1 MITSNVQKIMEKKG
15 VTIRRLVEKTGL
27 SDVTILRARKELIA
41 QCRLATLETIA
52 LSLDC
57 KVKDLFEEH

>member
-15 VTIRRLVEKTGL
+15 VTIRKLVEKTGL
-27 SDVTILRARKELIA
+27 SDVTILRARKEQIT

-52 LSLDC
+52 RSLDC
-57 KVKDLFEEH
+57 TIKDLFEEK